1 MLVDLKE
8 VAKEFDQSLR
18 TIQNWCKDAK
28 VKKIANEF
36 QLTNDIVDE
45 WRITKLK
52 DKTKVKTQ
60 PNNKSVAPAKR
71 KIKSEIFT
79 YIALVFVTALI
90 GVVIYQAIKTS
101 DQADDIKKKDNT
113 IQAQQTIIQ
122 DKENQ
127 LDAKQSIIEGL
138 KRQHS
143 IDSTLIN
150 SPVYSKRKPFN

>member
-52 DKTKVKTQ
+52 DKAKAKTQ
-60 PNNKSVAPAKR
+60 PIIKSVAPAKR

-150 SPVYSKRKPFN
+150 SPVYSKRKPAN